1 MCGKVSGLT
10 GNVPVVA
17 VSEVARLPGVSVWA
31 VDCCAVHPGRSDV
44 EVRDDHRFVLVRGG
58 RFVRR
63 IGRRESMADTTVA
76 YLGVPGEVEQFA
88 HPAGGDRCTSISVR
102 PELWRAIA
110 GDDWTLGRS
119 DVYVD
124 ARVDLLHR
132 RLLRAGRT
140 GDVHFA
146 LAEEVVR
153 LVAVAALAASRSR
166 SCSHRRGGIPD
177 HAVAAAARAA
187 VLDDEPGSDGL
198 IPLAER
204 FGVSPFALSRAFS
217 AVMGVSLTRY
227 RNRVRVGRALERI
240 ENGDRDLAGLAAGLG
255 FSDQAHM
262 TRTIRAHLGETPTAL
277 RTLLSA

>member
-1 MCGKVSGLT
+1 M
-10 GNVPVVA
+10 
-17 VSEVARLPGVSVWA
+17 SEVARLPGVNVWA
-31 VDCCAVHPGRSDV
+31 VDCCAVHPGWSGV
-44 EVRDDHRFVLVRGG
+44 EVRDDHRIVLVRGG
-58 RFVRR
+58 RFLRR
-63 IGRRESMADTTVA
+63 TGRHESMADPTVA
-76 YLGVPGEVEQFA
+76 YVGTPGEVEQFA

-102 PELWRAIA
+102 PELWRAVA
-110 GDDWTLGRS
+110 GERWTLGRS

-146 LAEEVVR
+146 LAEQVVR
-153 LVAVAALAASRSR
+153 LVAVAALAASRGR
-166 SCSHRRGGIPD
+166 SCSHRRRGLPD
-177 HAVAAAARAA
+177 DAVAAAARAA

-204 FGVSPFALSRAFS
+204 FGLSPFALSRAFS

-240 ENGDRDLAGLAAGLG
+240 ENGDRDLAGLAADLG

-277 RTLLSA
+277 RTLLSV

>member
-1 MCGKVSGLT
+1 M
-10 GNVPVVA
+10 A
-17 VSEVARLPGVSVWA
+17 VSEVARLPGASVWA
-31 VDCCAVHPGRSDV
+31 VDCCGVHTGWSDV
-44 EVRDDHRFVLVRGG
+44 EVRDDHRLVLVRGG

-63 IGRRESMADTTVA
+63 IGRRESVADPTVA
-76 YLGVPGEVEQFA
+76 YLGIPGEVEQFA

-110 GDDWTLGRS
+110 GDHWTLGRS

-146 LAEEVVR
+146 LAEEAVR
-153 LVAVAALAASRSR
+153 LVAVVAVAASRARSR
-166 SCSHRRGGIPD
+166 SHRRGGIPD
-177 HAVAAAARAA
+177 HVVAAAARAA

-198 IPLAER
+198 IPLAGR

-240 ENGDRDLAGLAAGLG
+240 ENGDRDLAGLAADLG

-262 TRTIRAHLGETPTAL
+262 TRTIGAHLGETPTAL

>member
-1 MCGKVSGLT
+1 M
-10 GNVPVVA
+10 
-17 VSEVARLPGVSVWA
+17 SEVARLPGVNVWA
-31 VDCCAVHPGRSDV
+31 VDCCAVHPGWSGV
-44 EVRDDHRFVLVRGG
+44 EVRDDHRIVLVRGG
-58 RFVRR
+58 RFLRR
-63 IGRRESMADTTVA
+63 TGRHESMADPTVA
-76 YLGVPGEVEQFA
+76 YVGTPGEVEQFA

-102 PELWRAIA
+102 PELWRAVA
-110 GDDWTLGRS
+110 GERWTLGRS

-146 LAEEVVR
+146 LAEQVVR
-153 LVAVAALAASRSR
+153 LVALAASRGR
-166 SCSHRRGGIPD
+166 SCAHRRGGLPD
-177 HAVAAAARAA
+177 DAVAAAARAA
-187 VLDDEPGSDGL
+187 VLDDEPGADGL

-240 ENGDRDLAGLAAGLG
+240 ETGDRDLAGLAADLG

-277 RTLLSA
+277 RTLLSV

>member
-1 MCGKVSGLT
+1 MCGKVSGPT

-31 VDCCAVHPGRSDV
+31 VDCCAVHPGWSDV

-153 LVAVAALAASRSR
+153 LVAVAALAASRAR

-204 FGVSPFALSRAFS
+204 FGCHRSRSVVRSVQSWASRSPGTATGFASGGRSSGSRTATVTS
-217 AVMGVSLTRY
+217 PASQL
-227 RNRVRVGRALERI
+227 AWDSRI
-240 ENGDRDLAGLAAGLG
+240 R
-255 FSDQAHM
+255 
-262 TRTIRAHLGETPTAL
+262 RT
-277 RTLLSA
+277 

>member
-1 MCGKVSGLT
+1 MCGKVSGPA
-10 GNVPVVA
+10 GSVPVVA
-17 VSEVARLPGVSVWA
+17 VSEVARLPGVNVWA
-31 VDCCAVHPGRSDV
+31 VDCCAVHPGWSGV
-44 EVRDDHRFVLVRGG
+44 EVRDDHRIVLVRGG
-58 RFVRR
+58 RFLRR
-63 IGRRESMADTTVA
+63 IGRHESMADPTVA
-76 YLGVPGEVEQFA
+76 YVGTPGEVEQFA

-102 PELWRAIA
+102 PELWRAVA
-110 GDDWTLGRS
+110 GERWTLGRS

-146 LAEEVVR
+146 LAEQVVR
-153 LVAVAALAASRSR
+153 LVAVAALAASRGR
-166 SCSHRRGGIPD
+166 SCAHRRGGLPD
-177 HAVAAAARAA
+177 DAVAAAARAA
-187 VLDDEPGSDGL
+187 VLDDEPGADGL

-227 RNRVRVGRALERI
+227 RNRVRVGRALERF
-240 ENGDRDLAGLAAGLG
+240 ENGDRDLAGLAADLG

-277 RTLLSA
+277 RTLLSV

>member
-1 MCGKVSGLT
+1 MCGKVSGPT
-10 GNVPVVA
+10 GSVPVVA
-17 VSEVARLPGVSVWA
+17 VSEVARLPGASVWA
-31 VDCCAVHPGRSDV
+31 VDCCGVHTGWSDV
-44 EVRDDHRFVLVRGG
+44 EVRDDHRLVLVRGG

-63 IGRRESMADTTVA
+63 IGRRESVADPTVA
-76 YLGVPGEVEQFA
+76 YLGIPGEVEQFA

-110 GDDWTLGRS
+110 GDHWTLGRS

-146 LAEEVVR
+146 LAEEAGR
-153 LVAVAALAASRSR
+153 LVAVAASRAR

-177 HAVAAAARAA
+177 HVVAAAARAA

-198 IPLAER
+198 IPLAGR

-240 ENGDRDLAGLAAGLG
+240 ENGDRDLAGLAADLG
-255 FSDQAHM
+255 FSDQAHT
-262 TRTIRAHLGETPTAL
+262 TRTIGAHLGEKPTAL

>member
-1 MCGKVSGLT
+1 MCGKVSGPT

-17 VSEVARLPGVSVWA
+17 VSEVAHLPGVSVWA
-31 VDCCAVHPGRSDV
+31 VDCCAVHPCWSDV

-153 LVAVAALAASRSR
+153 LVAVAALAASRAR

-204 FGVSPFALSRAFS
+204 FGYRCVAGSAYTLFIRDGLAVSAAKRSLVRRVILRSRADRTS
-217 AVMGVSLTRY
+217 KWVRSLSMILPKHAALTSSDSDALLAQR
-227 RNRVRVGRALERI
+227 RA
-240 ENGDRDLAGLAAGLG
+240 AA
-255 FSDQAHM
+255 
-262 TRTIRAHLGETPTAL
+262 
-277 RTLLSA
+277 